1 MRVTPNLKLGVTELG
16 NRDGRT
22 IFVTH
27 GWGTDHNFM
36 LCFKDLFPDY
46 RILLADMPG
55 YGKSRHL
62 KQFAG
67 YPGLTGQLILNT
79 IPHNSILLS
88 WSLSTLSGIEASCMD
103 KEHKIDRFI
112 SVCGTPRFPCDP
124 NWPGFDYKYVLR
136 CQQLFSNPKN
146 QRLLKLFFIKQT
158 QCSTLPKDQCDNFI
172 KAYENMLPVDMEVLH
187 KGLMCMAHYDLRE
200 ALFSIK
206 VPCLHLFGAKDRLVK
221 VESASCVIDLPYHNT
236 AILHN
241 SAHMPFLSEPDEF
254 KRVINLFLNSS
265 YLK

>member
-88 WSLSTLSGIEASCMD
+88 WSLSTLSGIEATC
-103 KEHKIDRFI
+103 
-112 SVCGTPRFPCDP
+112 
-124 NWPGFDYKYVLR
+124 
-136 CQQLFSNPKN
+136 PKN

-200 ALFSIK
+200 ALFSVK

-221 VESASCVIDLPYHNT
+221 VESASCVVDLPYHNT